1 MSLKLTKIELKNFQK
16 HEHLVI
22 TIPENNSVTTITGS
36 SKRGKS
42 CILRAIRWVFCNDL
56 TPTTIRRTITE
67 NNEIKMTKETAVL
80 ISLSDGSVIKK
91 VLSNTKNEYYLND
104 KKITGFGRNVPDEIK
119 EKLNLTEMN
128 FQWQFDSPFMIGE
141 SGGTSIAKELN
152 SIASLEEMDVVTDA
166 VNKDIREAS
175 AKLKEIEEKL
185 RKEES
190 FIETIQKEYSNIS
203 DISDIEKLY
212 SEYEKCMKNSEEIKS
227 VTKCLTNLNNT
238 YKKIDLNKIS
248 KISDELK
255 SIELFNQQDDKDKY
269 SELKKMLEFLEEH
282 KPLNIDAQKLFSVLD
297 EIKSMIDNLQ
307 LFNDKQNNLSKL
319 NKLMI
324 ENAQMLK
331 DSKESLTE
339 LQRELD
345 TYETCPTCG
354 NPLKECKE

>member
-1 MSLKLTKIELKNFQK
+1 MPLKLTKIELKNFQK
-16 HEHLVI
+16 HERLVI
-22 TIPENNSVTTITGS
+22 SIPENHSVTMITGS
-36 SKRGKS
+36 SKKGKS

-56 TPTTIRRTITE
+56 VPTTIRRTIIE

-119 EKLNLTEMN
+119 EKLNLMEMN

-141 SGGTSIAKELN
+141 SGGSSIAKELN

-175 AKLKEIEEKL
+175 AKLKEVEEKL
-185 RKEES
+185 HQEEL
-190 FIETIQKEYSNIS
+190 FIETIQKDYSNIS
-203 DISDIEKLY
+203 NISDIEKLY
-212 SEYEKCMKNSEEIKS
+212 SEYEKYIKDSEEIQS
-227 VTKCLTNLNNT
+227 VTKNLTHLNDI
-238 YKKIDLNKIS
+238 YKKIDLKKIS
-248 KISDELK
+248 KISEELK
-255 SIELFNQQDDKDKY
+255 SLELFNREDDKDKY
-269 SELKKMLEFLEEH
+269 SELKKIFEFLEEH
-282 KPLNIDAQKLFSVLD
+282 KPLNIDVQKLFSALD
-297 EIKSMIDNLQ
+297 EVKNMIDDLQ
-307 LFNDKQNNLSKL
+307 LSDDKQNNLSKL
-319 NKLMI
+319 NKQMI
-324 ENAQMLK
+324 ENTQALK